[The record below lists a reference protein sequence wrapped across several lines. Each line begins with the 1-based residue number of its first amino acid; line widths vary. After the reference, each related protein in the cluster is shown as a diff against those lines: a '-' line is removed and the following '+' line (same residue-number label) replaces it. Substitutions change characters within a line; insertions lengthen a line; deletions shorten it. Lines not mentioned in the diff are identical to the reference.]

1 MCQKRFSRSGLRS
14 VHCDPLPL
22 PGGPPYPSF
31 LLTFDSAVQSATVRS
46 LLPLDVEN
54 HVWIYVSEQFAAQIA
69 MASVANSNFWVAPET
84 PTSLPPMSI
93 PGRPVSQAYHRPSS
107 HYSQCQP
114 SSLPHPSSS
123 RTDNTGRPLGH
134 IRDRKRGL
142 KKNRGGHREALSK
155 CFDKP
160 IWEIV
165 TTITDEE
172 FSSCTKAQQEYITMR
187 RERLAEQGSCDQ
199 EERGN

>member
-1 MCQKRFSRSGLRS
+1 L
-14 VHCDPLPL
+14 
-22 PGGPPYPSF
+22 
-31 LLTFDSAVQSATVRS
+31 
-46 LLPLDVEN
+46 
-54 HVWIYVSEQFAAQIA
+54 
-69 MASVANSNFWVAPET
+69 
-84 PTSLPPMSI
+84 
-93 PGRPVSQAYHRPSS
+93 
-107 HYSQCQP
+107 HYSQP

-123 RTDNTGRPLGH
+123 RTDNTGRP
-134 IRDRKRGL
+134 RDRKRGL

-172 FSSCTKAQQEYITMR
+172 FSSCTKAQQEYITKR